1 MRLMALLQ
9 KRSSEQASSV
19 LQCQEAIC
27 RQYDSL
33 VRKLLDEVGQ
43 RQWGRSWLGFKR
55 YKIRRKALWW
65 YVIHSDLSGDEWFW
79 VSFGDFDSGGNPLN
93 FEIEAA
99 ATRIKTSDLSEAS
112 LREALQ
118 LAVQKGP
125 ARWSPWDR

>member
-1 MRLMALLQ
+1 MALLQ

-19 LQCQEAIC
+19 TQCQEAIC

-33 VRKLLDEVGQ
+33 VRKLLNEIGRQ
-43 RQWGRSWLGFKR
+43 QWGCSRLGFKR
-55 YKIRRKALWW
+55 YKMRRKALWW
-65 YVIHSDLSGDEWFW
+65 YVIHSGLSGDEWFW
-79 VSFGDFDSGGNPLN
+79 VSFGDFDSRGNPLN

-99 ATRIKTSDLSEAS
+99 GTRIKTSDLSEAS